1 MNIIQ
6 CEIMS
11 IDCLM
16 FSKKIKQI
24 TASGTEGELGILSGH
39 APIITQLSS
48 GPLIITHINEKKE
61 IFYLDGGLIE
71 VESNIISCLAYTIIK
86 ANDLKEYEIKKSIK
100 KAKKIIKEKS
110 SKINYTRA
118 LADIALAN
126 SRLRTLK
133 ILKKLK
139 KK

>member
-6 CEIMS
+6 CEIMR

-24 TASGTEGELGILSGH
+24 TALGTEGELGILSGH
-39 APIITQLSS
+39 APIITQLSC

-110 SKINYTRA
+110 SKINYSRA
-118 LADIALAN
+118 IADIALAN